1 MRCIPRLILF
11 LIIRL
16 EVLPLRCLLTFNF
29 DSFPVIFS
37 TKNEYYIGAA
47 DGIRL
52 SFTYFGN
59 ARWT

>member
-47 DGIRL
+47 DGI
-52 SFTYFGN
+52 
-59 ARWT
+59 